1 MDTSVLRRNE
11 PHGPLGRAVR
21 RAGAFAIGLLIL
33 AAAHLVSAQAPAPQ
47 ARTGVQRVDAVEVE
61 LVAERLAVRPGER
74 VLLGLRIRHE
84 PHWHTYWRNPG
95 DSGLATQ
102 IEPSAPAGTRFDAV
116 RWPAPVRLW
125 VGPLANYGY
134 EDEIVLPFAAEV
146 PRDLTGPRLRI
157 EAAAQWLVCKDVCI
171 PGEARLVIELPVVAD
186 SAAQPARSTHAP
198 LFDAMAARTPDT
210 AVPVAGGAHRDGQ
223 RLAIAFPSPPGGAA
237 IARAEFFPYAEG
249 VVSAPAPQALSQTA
263 AGWRLDLEL
272 ADGAT
277 LPASIDGLLW
287 VDGRALELQAPIA
300 AGPAPAGTRV
310 SVAAQ
315 PAGLSKAG
323 GSLLGG
329 LQGGST
335 GSTGPLGAAASASGG
350 TDALGS
356 GAAGAADASLALA
369 LLFGVL
375 GGAILNL
382 MPCVFPVVGLKVI
395 GFAQAS
401 GDARG
406 ARRAMRHGAF
416 AFAAGVLVSFWLLAA
431 LMLGLRAAGESVG
444 WGFQL
449 QSPAF
454 VAAMALLFVAVGLN
468 FSGVFEFGMALTRLG
483 GVGGNSTAGSFGA
496 GVLAVLV
503 ATPCTAPFMGSALGF
518 TLAQPA
524 AYTMAVFTAIGLGM
538 AAPYVVLGL
547 VPGWVR
553 RLPRPGR
560 WMQTLREVLAF
571 PMYATAAWL
580 AWVLVQQAGADAMLR
595 LLFAS
600 VAVAAGA
607 WAWGR
612 WMNATPRRPPLAWAL
627 VGLAAL
633 ATVALTEPLLDETL
647 PPAVA
652 SAAPRAAGATQGSF
666 EWAAWSDA
674 AVSAALAEG
683 RTVFVDFT
691 AAWCVSCQANKKLVL
706 EREAV
711 TSAMRAQRVVA
722 LRADWT
728 QRDPAI
734 TAALARH
741 GRNGVPL
748 YLVLRPGDARPR
760 VLPELLTTA
769 VVLDA
774 IR

>member
-1 MDTSVLRRNE
+1 MDTSVPRRNE
-11 PHGPLGRAVR
+11 PQGPLGRAVR
-21 RAGAFAIGLLIL
+21 RAAAFAAGLLML
-33 AAAHLVSAQAPAPQ
+33 AAAGLASAQAPAPQ
-47 ARTGVQRVDAVEVE
+47 ARTGVQRADAVEIE
-61 LVAERLAVRPGER
+61 LIAERSAVRPGER

-102 IEPSAPAGTRFDAV
+102 IEPSGPAGTRFDAV
-116 RWPAPVRLW
+116 QWPAPVRLW

-146 PRDLTGPRLRI
+146 PRGMAGPRMRF

-171 PGEARLVIELPVVAD
+171 PGEARLAIELPVVAD
-186 SAAQPARSTHAP
+186 TAAQPARSLHAP
-198 LFDAMAARTPDT
+198 LFDAMANRTPD
-210 AVPVAGGAHRDGQ
+210 AAKPVSGGAHRDGQ

-237 IARAEFFPYAEG
+237 IVRAEFFPYAEG
-249 VVSAPAPQALSQTA
+249 VVSVPAPQALSKTA

-287 VDGRALELQAPIA
+287 VDGRAIELQAPIA
-300 AGPAPAGTRV
+300 AGPAPTGTPV

-335 GSTGPLGAAASASGG
+335 GSTVPLEALGPAAGTDPLG
-350 TDALGS
+350 
-356 GAAGAADASLALA
+356 AGAADASLALA

-406 ARRAMRHGAF
+406 ARRAMRRGAF

-483 GVGGNSTAGSFGA
+483 GVGGSSTAGSFGA

-612 WMNATPRRPPLAWAL
+612 WMNGTPRRPALAWAL
-627 VGLAAL
+627 VGLASI
-633 ATVALTEPLLDETL
+633 ATVALTEPLLDDA
-647 PPAVA
+647 PRPAAA
-652 SAAPRAAGATQGSF
+652 SAAPRTTGGTPGSL
-666 EWAAWSDA
+666 EWAVWSDE

-711 TSAMRAQRVVA
+711 TSAMRDQRVVA

-760 VLPELLTTA
+760 VLPELLTSA

>member
-1 MDTSVLRRNE
+1 V
-11 PHGPLGRAVR
+11 
-21 RAGAFAIGLLIL
+21 
-33 AAAHLVSAQAPAPQ
+33 
-47 ARTGVQRVDAVEVE
+47 
-61 LVAERLAVRPGER
+61 
-74 VLLGLRIRHE
+74 
-84 PHWHTYWRNPG
+84 
-95 DSGLATQ
+95 
-102 IEPSAPAGTRFDAV
+102 
-116 RWPAPVRLW
+116 
-125 VGPLANYGY
+125 
-134 EDEIVLPFAAEV
+134 
-146 PRDLTGPRLRI
+146 
-157 EAAAQWLVCKDVCI
+157 
-171 PGEARLVIELPVVAD
+171 
-186 SAAQPARSTHAP
+186 
-198 LFDAMAARTPDT
+198 
-210 AVPVAGGAHRDGQ
+210 
-223 RLAIAFPSPPGGAA
+223 
-237 IARAEFFPYAEG
+237 ARAEFFPYAEG
-249 VVSAPAPQALSQTA
+249 VVSAPAPQALSKTE
-263 AGWRLDLEL
+263 AGWRIDLEL

-277 LPASIDGLLW
+277 VPASVDGLLML
-287 VDGRALELQAPIA
+287 DGRPLELRATIA
-300 AGPAPAGTRV
+300 AGPAAAGTPV

-315 PAGLSKAG
+315 PAGLSTTG

-329 LQGGST
+329 LR
-335 GSTGPLGAAASASGG
+335 GAPADGVSADGR
-350 TDALGS
+350 
-356 GAAGAADASLALA
+356 AAGEPVGASFALALA
-369 LLFGVL
+369 FGL
-375 GGAILNL
+375 IGGALLNL
-382 MPCVFPVVGLKVI
+382 MPCVFPVVGLKVL
-395 GFAQAS
+395 GFANAS

-406 ARRAMRHGAF
+406 ARRAMRLGAF
-416 AFAAGVLVSFWLLAA
+416 AFAAGVLVSFWLLAG

-483 GVGGNSTAGSFGA
+483 GVGGSSTAGSFGA

-524 AYTMAVFTAIGLGM
+524 VFTMSVFTAIGLGM
-538 AAPYVVLGL
+538 AAPYLVLGL
-547 VPGWVR
+547 IPGWVR

-580 AWVLVQQAGADAMLR
+580 AWVLVQQAGPDAMFR
-595 LLFAS
+595 LLLAS
-600 VAVAAGA
+600 VAIAVGA

-612 WMNATPRRPPLAWAL
+612 WMNGTPRRAGLAWTL
-627 VGLAAL
+627 AL
-633 ATVALTEPLLDETL
+633 ASLIGAVVLMQPLLDEAKPQSVTAGTAHTGAGEAGAVEWA
-647 PPAVA
+647 PWSEAAVERAVA
-652 SAAPRAAGATQGSF
+652 
-666 EWAAWSDA
+666 D
-674 AVSAALAEG
+674 G

-706 EREAV
+706 ERDAV
-711 TSAMRAQRVVA
+711 TSVMRERGIVA

-748 YLVLRPGDARPR
+748 YLVLRPGEPRPR
-760 VLPELLTTA
+760 ILPELLTAA

>member
-1 MDTSVLRRNE
+1 MDKSVLRRNE
-11 PHGPLGRAVR
+11 PLGPLGRVVR
-21 RAGAFAIGLLIL
+21 RAAALAVALTML
-33 AAAHLVSAQAPAPQ
+33 AAAGIALAQAPEPR

-61 LVAERLAVRPGER
+61 LVAERAAVRPGER

-102 IEPSAPAGTRFDAV
+102 IEPSGPSGTRFDAV

-146 PRDLTGPRLRI
+146 PRGLTGARVRI

-171 PGEARLVIELPVVAD
+171 PGDARLAIDLPVAAD
-186 SAAQPARSTHAP
+186 AASQPARSSHGP
-198 LFDAMAARTPDT
+198 LFDAMAARTPDA
-210 AVPVAGGAHRDGQ
+210 AVPVGGTAHREGQ
-223 RLAIAFPSPPGGAA
+223 RLAIAFPSPSRDVP

-249 VVSAPAPQALSQTA
+249 VVSAPAPQSLSKTA

-277 LPASIDGLLW
+277 LPASIDGLLM
-287 VDGRALELQAPIA
+287 VDGRPLDLQAPIA
-300 AGPAPAGTRV
+300 AGSAPTGTPV

-329 LQGGST
+329 LQGGA
-335 GSTGPLGAAASASGG
+335 TGPLGA
-350 TDALGS
+350 S
-356 GAAGAADASLALA
+356 GAAAGADPLGAGAADASLWLA

-416 AFAAGVLVSFWLLAA
+416 AFAAGVLVSFWALAA

-449 QSPAF
+449 QTPAF

-483 GVGGNSTAGSFGA
+483 GVGGSSTAGSFGA

-524 AYTMAVFTAIGLGM
+524 AFTMAVFTAIGLGM

-553 RLPRPGR
+553 KLPRPGR

-612 WMNATPRRPPLAWAL
+612 WMNGTPRRPALAWAL

-633 ATVALTEPLLDETL
+633 ATVALTEPLLDDV
-647 PPAVA
+647 PPTAA
-652 SAAPRAAGATQGSF
+652 ATSAPRATAGSQGSL
-666 EWAAWSDA
+666 EWAAWSDQ

-711 TSAMRAQRVVA
+711 TSAMRELRVVA